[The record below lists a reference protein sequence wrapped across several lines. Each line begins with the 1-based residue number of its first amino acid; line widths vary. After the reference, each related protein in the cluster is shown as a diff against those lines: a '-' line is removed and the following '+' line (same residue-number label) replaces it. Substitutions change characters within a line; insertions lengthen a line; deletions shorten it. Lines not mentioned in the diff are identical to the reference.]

1 MKLDP
6 KAMRYLTSEDFRVL
20 AAVCPSIPAISHLS
34 ANRSSAG

>member
-20 AAVCPSIPAISHLS
+20 AAVSELLQPRAHDFDLIPD
-34 ANRSSAG
+34 N